1 MLLLLASAAT
11 AAAPP
16 PAAPHW
22 AVQGAPAAGQPLCG
36 FPLAAGLSTTTV
48 LRATAELGAY
58 NHGAMMDYHFGNLFL
73 AWKNSPRDEDS
84 PGQRIL
90 FAQSAT
96 GVTWTKTDGRN
107 GARLTLPPCC
117 RSALTLPPCGAEL
130 FPNMSTTANPAAL
143 SNVEH
148 QARHFVGVVATN
160 ILGIGTGIRQG
171 WGGGGGG

>member
-1 MLLLLASAAT
+1 MAATLLLSAFAASAP
-11 AAAPP
+11 PP

-36 FPLAAGLSTTTV
+36 FPLAEGLSTTTV
-48 LRATAELGAY
+48 YRATPGLGAY

-90 FAQSAT
+90 YSQSPN

-107 GARLTLPPCC
+107 GAR
-117 RSALTLPPCGAEL
+117 
-130 FPNMSTTANPAAL
+130 
-143 SNVEH
+143 
-148 QARHFVGVVATN
+148 
-160 ILGIGTGIRQG
+160 
-171 WGGGGGG
+171 